1 MLVKHLVKSVFDV
14 CEELGVDPTGLSI
27 DINQE
32 SIYLEDDSAL
42 PNGKVCE
49 NYKDVY
55 DILKT
60 MKGAGTLEPLQPSKC
75 GKCKT
80 CKCSK

>member
-1 MLVKHLVKSVFDV
+1 MLVKHLVKNVFDV
-14 CEELGVDPTGLSI
+14 CEELGVDPNGLVV
-27 DINQE
+27 DINQDSVYLSE
-32 SIYLEDDSAL
+32 SYMCIGRE
-42 PNGKVCE
+42 CE

-55 DILKT
+55 ETLKT
-60 MKGAGTLEPLQPSKC
+60 MKGAGTLEPLHQSKC